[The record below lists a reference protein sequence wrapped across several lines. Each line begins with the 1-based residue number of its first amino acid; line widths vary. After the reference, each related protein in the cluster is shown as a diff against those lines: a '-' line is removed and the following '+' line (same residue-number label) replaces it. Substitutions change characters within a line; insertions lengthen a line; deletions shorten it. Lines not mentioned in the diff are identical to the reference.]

1 MTITCCIVVCLF
13 LYIAFLLTN
22 QFFRNSKSL
31 YCTNVLPDDYRS
43 SELPNGGVKM
53 KIIIFV

>member
-1 MTITCCIVVCLF
+1 MTITCCIVVRLF

-22 QFFRNSKSL
+22 QFFRNSKSP

-43 SELPNGGVKM
+43 SEAV
-53 KIIIFV
+53 